1 MNGLEFYGITVSGET
16 TRRLHKNEGIH
27 YDAIPRAIKAAND
40 DKGGKVDLN
49 ELQKKSHMYLGENKC
64 QDKFVK
70 GAVGWSLS
78 TYQDCLEI
86 DFLIEGSDRR

>member
-27 YDAIPRAIKAAND
+27 YDAIPRAIKTAND

-49 ELQKKSHMYLGENKC
+49 EY
-64 QDKFVK
+64 
-70 GAVGWSLS
+70 
-78 TYQDCLEI
+78 
-86 DFLIEGSDRR
+86 FLTE